1 MDVLLAALDISY
13 SSSTRLF
20 FQFTLL
26 QLSARLVCV
35 RVWRAV
41 RVSVRTRSGF
51 GVVLPVAM

>member
-13 SSSTRLF
+13 SSSTRLS

>member
-1 MDVLLAALDISY
+1 MDVLLAALDIYY
-13 SSSTRLF
+13 SSSTRMS

-26 QLSARLVCV
+26 QLSVRLVCV